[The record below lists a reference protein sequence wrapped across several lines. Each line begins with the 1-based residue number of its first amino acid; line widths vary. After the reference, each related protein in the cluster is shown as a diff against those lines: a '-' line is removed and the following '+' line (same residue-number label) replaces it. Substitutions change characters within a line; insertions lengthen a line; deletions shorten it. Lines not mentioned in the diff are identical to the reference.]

1 MDAVGLSLSHFHL
14 PSEDQV
20 YQQDLAWEL
29 VRELYGRS
37 RSGLLGLG
45 VFLLLLTRLLEGS
58 ISEDPILRGLF
69 MALAALLL
77 FRLLL
82 ALAYPA
88 LCRHLPDPHRR
99 HLLYA
104 SGALLTG
111 LLLGGVTLQV
121 FHRFTALDVALYCV
135 CHVGLTALA
144 LVGMGPSF
152 LAYTFYLLPNA
163 VVMLLSLWVHPI
175 PGIPPVF
182 ILVMGAFTVVALITA
197 HQLHVAMKS
206 QVLTA
211 LRLRDAALRDGLTG
225 LHNRRFVDEIMDSTA
240 SLILREWNRGDANAR
255 SLGLYILDI
264 DHFKAVNDTHGHA
277 AGDAVLSQLG
287 MVLGLASRRPDL
299 VARWGGEEFLLIAQ
313 DVERDN
319 PKALAERIRAEVES
333 FEFILPTGERF
344 RATCSIGGACFPF
357 SAKDPGGLSWE
368 ATLNLADAA
377 LYRAKQA
384 GRNTVRL
391 ALPGPEAQGPLLKR
405 LGHSD
410 KFASLESGAKVLVI
424 E

>member
-1 MDAVGLSLSHFHL
+1 MALSLFHFHL
-14 PSEDQV
+14 PTEDQV

-37 RSGLLGLG
+37 RSGLLGLA
-45 VFLLLLTRLLEGS
+45 VFLLLLTRLLEGPFMG
-58 ISEDPILRGLF
+58 DPALRGLF
-69 MALAALLL
+69 AALALLL
-77 FRLLL
+77 LVRLLL
-82 ALAYPA
+82 ALRYPA
-88 LCRHLPDPHRR
+88 LCRRIPDPHRR
-99 HLLYA
+99 HLIYA
-104 SGALLTG
+104 AGALLTG
-111 LLLGGVTLQV
+111 ILLGALTLQV
-121 FHRFTALDVALYCV
+121 FHRLTALDVALFCV
-135 CHVGLTALA
+135 CHVALTALA

-152 LAYTFYLLPNA
+152 LAYALYLLPNA

-182 ILVMGAFTVVALITA
+182 LLFMGAFTGVALLMA

-277 AGDAVLSQLG
+277 AGDAVLAQLG

-319 PKALAERIRAEVES
+319 PKALAERIRAEVEA
-333 FEFILPTGERF
+333 FEFILPTGARF

-357 SAKDPGGLSWE
+357 SPKDPGGLSWE

-377 LYRAKQA
+377 LYRSKQA
-384 GRNTVRL
+384 GRNTVRI
-391 ALPGPEAQGPLLKR
+391 ALPGPEAEGPHLKK

-410 KFASLESGAKVLVI
+410 KFTSLESGARYLVI